1 MTLSGS
7 TLSRRVLLG
16 GAAGVALGGLIV
28 QPVHAQ
34 SPAKIPIVDVHHH
47 LAPPA
52 YIADLTL
59 RKLGLPPTL
68 EWTPEKS
75 LADMDA
81 AGVSTAILSI
91 TTPGVW
97 FGDAAAAA
105 ALARACNEYGAKLT
119 SDNPRRFG
127 TFATLPLPDT

>member
-1 MTLSGS
+1 MEERASHRLSFRGCS
-7 TLSRRVLLG
+7 CCNETVTPSGAGLTRRTMLG
-16 GAAGVALGGLIV
+16 GAAGLTLSGLAAP
-28 QPVHAQ
+28 PVRAQ
-34 SPAKIPIVDVHHH
+34 TPAKISIVDVHHH

-52 YIADLTL
+52 YIADLTR

-68 EWTPEKS
+68 QWTPEKS

-105 ALARACNEYGAKLT
+105 A
-119 SDNPRRFG
+119 
-127 TFATLPLPDT
+127 